1 MLLRSLKVKKKKSNK
16 KLNIKTMKLKILSF
30 SGGGFTSESVESVT
44 LMTGGWELTILEDH
58 APLLASMK
66 PSTMYIIYTDENGV
80 EKRDD
85 FAVWS
90 GVIEVSHDSVKV
102 MSDMFV
108 DIEDLDKDRA
118 EREKFEA
125 EKLME
130 KYKTSDNRVDMDKF
144 IEAEDMLLKS
154 IAQLKLSDKDR
165 R

>member
-1 MLLRSLKVKKKKSNK
+1 
-16 KLNIKTMKLKILSF
+16 MKLKILSF
-30 SGGGFTSESVESVT
+30 SGWGFSSESVKSVT
-44 LMTGGWELTILEDH
+44 LMTWGWELTILEDH
-58 APLLASMK
+58 CPLLASMK
-66 PSTMYIIYTDENGV
+66 PSTMYIIYTDENWV

-90 GVIEVSHDSVKV
+90 WVVEVSNSSVKV
-102 MSDMFV
+102 MSDMFI
-108 DIEDLDKDRA
+108 DIEDLDKEKA

-130 KYKTSDNRVDMDKF
+130 KYKNSDKVVDMDKF

-154 IAQLKLSDKDR
+154 IAQLKLSDKER

>member
-1 MLLRSLKVKKKKSNK
+1 
-16 KLNIKTMKLKILSF
+16 MKLKILSF
-30 SGGGFTSESVESVT
+30 SGGGFTSETVESVT

-58 APLLASMK
+58 TPMLASMK
-66 PSTMYIIYTDENGV
+66 PSTMYIIYTDENWV
-80 EKRDD
+80 EQRDD

-90 GVIEVSHDSVKV
+90 GVIEVSNNSVKV

-108 DIEDLDKDRA
+108 DIEDLDKDKA

-130 KYKTSDNRVDMDKF
+130 KYKGSENRVGMDKF

-154 IAQLKLSDKDR
+154 LAQLKLSDKDR